1 MKNKLV
7 INRDSKLFPLIVT
20 LFAVSVS
27 ASLAGTYLTYL
38 GTGLSSNYNM
48 TEAVLANFTTTML
61 SATTAALIVSC
72 IKNARR
78 GAVYFIL
85 LLVGYLTSLAGRL
98 YSYYEITMLHGTKMT
113 AIYYV
118 MQIVPLILGAGTLI
132 VFALTVF
139 GAIRTRIPAVV
150 LFAVE
155 LGYNALIGIENMIG
169 LSEGNSIANGAG
181 GKQYIAG
188 NIVSIFAAVSIAAYL
203 LLMFTFRKKKTEE

>member
-7 INRDSKLFPLIVT
+7 INKDSKLFPLIVT

-38 GTGLSSNYNM
+38 GMGLSSNYNM

-85 LLVGYLTSLAGRL
+85 LLVGYLTSLAGRS
-98 YSYYEITMLHGTKMT
+98 YNYYEITMLHGTKMPAT
-113 AIYYV
+113 YYV

-155 LGYNALIGIENMIG
+155 LGYNALIGIETIG
-169 LSEGNSIANGAG
+169 LNEGTSIVNGAG

-188 NIVSIFAAVSIAAYL
+188 NIVSIFTVVSVAAYL